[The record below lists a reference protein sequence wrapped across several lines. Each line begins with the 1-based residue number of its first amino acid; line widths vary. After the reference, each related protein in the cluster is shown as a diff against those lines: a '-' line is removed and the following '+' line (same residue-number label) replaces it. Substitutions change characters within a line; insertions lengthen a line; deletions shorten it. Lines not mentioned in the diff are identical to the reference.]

1 MVVEVGDDD
10 MPLRVDGDVVRPGQV
25 VRLAAPRPELGEE
38 LPVELKEAL
47 IYNHKII
54 HFTLIQ

>member
-1 MVVEVGDDD
+1 

-38 LPVELKEAL
+38 LPVELRKGVHYDYL
-47 IYNHKII
+47 ITYLNIDSII
-54 HFTLIQ
+54 QIIT

>member
-1 MVVEVGDDD
+1 

-38 LPVELKEAL
+38 LPVELKEAFFIIL
-47 IYNHKII
+47 I
-54 HFTLIQ
+54 